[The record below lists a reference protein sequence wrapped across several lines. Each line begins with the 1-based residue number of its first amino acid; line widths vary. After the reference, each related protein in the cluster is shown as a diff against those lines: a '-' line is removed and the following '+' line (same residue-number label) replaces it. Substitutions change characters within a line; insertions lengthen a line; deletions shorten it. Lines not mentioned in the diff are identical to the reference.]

1 MQPEHLFRRCSVF
14 AKQGLI
20 QFIAFNICW
29 SAAVSELE
37 AQQPSSALSPAKDVI
52 DPEFKLSPFSAE
64 LQRAGWTAY
73 RNATPE
79 SLAALR
85 DDDPLLRELY
95 VKYGFNKVE
104 IGPNDIALKAD
115 MRRREKL
122 AASFIVEAFKHPD
135 SINLRG
141 RILQGVLYYPLG
153 AWNKLLPLA
162 RQWYAQRKEIPVGN
176 PTGIDS
182 DRYTI
187 ARFLC
192 YAGEPEDEAI
202 IRDILGKE
210 AMLYEEMRSYLA
222 RMEKLKQTK
231 TSPAEVQMGPVQ
243 QGNNTPH
250 KPTTPPTQQPDST
263 SNLTISAALIIAT
276 VALLG
281 LFLFKRICKK
291 RSILDR

>member
-1 MQPEHLFRRCSVF
+1 MQLEHLFRRCSVY
-14 AKQGLI
+14 AKPGFIRL
-20 QFIAFNICW
+20 IAFNLCW
-29 SAAVSELE
+29 FAAFSELE
-37 AQQPSSALSPAKDVI
+37 AQQPSLALSPAKDVI
-52 DPEFKLSPFSAE
+52 DPEFKLLPFSAE
-64 LQRAGWTAY
+64 RAQAAWTAY

-79 SLAALR
+79 SLAALS

-95 VKYGFNKVE
+95 VNYGFNKLE

-122 AASFIVEAFKHPD
+122 AASFLVEAFKHPD
-135 SINLRG
+135 SITLRG
-141 RILQGVLYYPLG
+141 RILEGVLYYPLG
-153 AWNKLLPLA
+153 AWDKLLPLA

-202 IRDILGKE
+202 IRDILGEE

-222 RMEKLKQTK
+222 RMEKLKQAK
-231 TSPAEVQMGPVQ
+231 ASPAERQIGSVQ
-243 QGNNTPH
+243 QGENTPRT
-250 KPTTPPTQQPDST
+250 PTTPPTPQPDST
-263 SNLTISAALIIAT
+263 SNLTSPTVLIIAT

-281 LFLFKRICKK
+281 LFLYKRIYRKGK
-291 RSILDR
+291 